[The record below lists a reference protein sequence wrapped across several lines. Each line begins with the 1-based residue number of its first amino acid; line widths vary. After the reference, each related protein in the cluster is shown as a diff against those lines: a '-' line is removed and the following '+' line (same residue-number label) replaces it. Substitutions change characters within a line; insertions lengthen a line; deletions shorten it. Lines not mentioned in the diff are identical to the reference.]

1 MYTDVSDT
9 FKAIHDKPGRTFAA
23 RIEFE
28 SSGYEALPDSNS
40 DILSIKLIRGNS
52 SAEDISIGDVS
63 SAMFTAELTYHEKT
77 LSRLLSDRVVWL
89 YFGVDLL
96 PGYGDFDY
104 VPMGK
109 FKVKTAKKSGNKI
122 IVTFVDNLY
131 DSDSLYVSNLTY
143 PNTALHIFYE
153 ICDSLGIGYD
163 IAITVRAIL
172 AMINFDTAPT
182 GFTKRQMLS
191 YMVSIFGKNAC
202 LDRKGKLKFYRY
214 DFSQTFSVTDD
225 SIDTPTLGE
234 NVEITALVCNIGS
247 GNTLTCGEGR
257 AITFENPFMT
267 QEHLDNLIDIVSCS
281 YTPCEMNQLVGSIL
295 LDIFDVLEYNGFV
308 IPIMSSELYFDGG
321 VSLKITAYGKTAEEA
336 AINSVGTA
344 ANILNQAEKY
354 TQEYFENSEY
364 AAHIEDKE
372 NPHSVTYTQTGAAAE
387 KHEHESYLN
396 SIAKY
401 YASADNMSA
410 DDLTVPVALIYM
422 SSELNSELCSMFK
435 ASFAFILTVF
445 YGGTATVNRRTQVAL
460 SYNNNPSKIAIRSYI
475 SESSGWTP
483 WKNVTNDSTNIL
495 PIDSGGTGAT
505 TVADVLTNLG
515 LSTITTDVKNAA
527 SVAANAKSIA
537 ENHSHDDYLRAIATY
552 YSSGMEADNLTV
564 PWALIHAGDDENIEL
579 YNIIGSGFIYVM
591 TLFYNKQDL
600 TSRRV
605 QLAFNYSSSDSRMAI
620 RHFYASGWTPWK
632 PVTNDSR
639 NPLPI
644 TAGGTGAT
652 TTADALTNLGLVTK
666 DISDSFLSEV
676 ISGCTVTS
684 KSVYKYG
691 NVISGTI
698 TFNYT
703 PADDEVFVNLF
714 VISQTYRPKTD
725 IIQVQLSLKREEDVL
740 FPTSIAYFDTGSF
753 TMNAMGMTYDS
764 GLVSFCYICN

>member
-372 NPHSVTYTQTGAAAE
+372 NPHSVTAEQIGAAAE
-387 KHEHESYLN
+387 SHSHSELIPKQ
-396 SIAKY
+396 AAY
-401 YASADNMSA
+401 YPVSVSPDIDTITDGLM
-410 DDLTVPVALIYM
+410 LIPVAFSKDCPVGGSFIYIRQ
-422 SSELNSELCSMFK
+422 L
-435 ASFAFILTVF
+435 F
-445 YGGTATVNRRTQVAL
+445 YGTTNESSLRTQVAFP
-460 SYNNNPSKIAIRSYI
+460 YGTK
-475 SESSGWTP
+475 SGT
-483 WKNVTNDSTNIL
+483 VG
-495 PIDSGGTGAT
+495 SG
-505 TVADVLTNLG
+505 
-515 LSTITTDVKNAA
+515 
-527 SVAANAKSIA
+527 
-537 ENHSHDDYLRAIATY
+537 IATRTHM
-552 YSSGMEADNLTV
+552 GEGVWTEWEKV
-564 PWALIHAGDDENIEL
+564 GE
-579 YNIIGSGFIYVM
+579 II
-591 TLFYNKQDL
+591 TE
-600 TSRRV
+600 
-605 QLAFNYSSSDSRMAI
+605 
-620 RHFYASGWTPWK
+620 
-632 PVTNDSR
+632 
-639 NPLPI
+639 
-644 TAGGTGAT
+644 
-652 TTADALTNLGLVTK
+652 
-666 DISDSFLSEV
+666 DISDSFLSSVTDGVTVSDMEV
-676 ISGCTVTS
+676 F
-684 KSVYKYG
+684 KYG
-691 NVISGTI
+691 KVISGTI
-698 TFNYT
+698 RFDYT
-703 PADDEVFVNLF
+703 PPNEYDTGVSPFIIAEL
-714 VISQTYRPKTD
+714 YRPKCCLT
-725 IIQVQLSLKREEDVL
+725 IIQSALLKGGVRLEECG
-740 FPTSIAYFDTGSF
+740 TSIIVST
-753 TMNAMGMTYDS
+753 N
-764 GLVSFCYICN
+764 GLVDISAYSNSYNEMMVSFSYICN